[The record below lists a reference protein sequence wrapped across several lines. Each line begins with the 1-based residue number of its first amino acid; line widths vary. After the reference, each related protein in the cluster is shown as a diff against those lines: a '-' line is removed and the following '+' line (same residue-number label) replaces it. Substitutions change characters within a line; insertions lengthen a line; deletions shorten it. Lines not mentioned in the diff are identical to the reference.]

1 MSKTEKIWKR
11 VALIVG
17 SITIGLAVYFV
28 QLKYYNHQER
38 EAIKKLQRSMRTIDL
53 EIESKIK

>member
-1 MSKTEKIWKR
+1 MSKKEKNWKR

-17 SITIGLAVYFV
+17 LITIGLAVYFG
-28 QLKYYNHQER
+28 QLSYYEHQER
-38 EAIKKLQRSMRTIDL
+38 EAIKKLQRSMKTIDL